1 MPRSPE
7 WIYNTFRERKLRES
21 PMRGRAAEIAAI
33 YDGMVQVPLPEIDK
47 SEQAAVANLVTQ
59 GLDQMAARIASVSPQ
74 VTCPPLIDGNRS
86 SERNADKRQR
96 AITAWWQENRY
107 QRKLSKRARWLIG
120 YASAPMIIRPDRKLQ
135 IPRWELR
142 DPLCTYPAQMPEADE
157 ICPTDCIF
165 VLRRVWGWINDRYP
179 VQARQLVPEPANQR
193 PDDEFEI
200 IEYVDD
206 DEHVLIAVGK
216 PSQPRTTPWGV
227 QNPPPQG
234 ATFCELDRFPNL
246 LGRCPVVV
254 PTRISLNHAR
264 GQFDQMSGLYQMQA
278 RAMAL
283 FLLSAEKAIFP
294 DVWFVSRPNEIVKVI
309 ERPDGRAGIP
319 GQVSGGD
326 LKEVSVAPPP
336 MVPQMIDLLE
346 RNMRTTASI
355 PTDFGGEA
363 PSNVRTGRAGEQLL
377 TATVDYWIQEAH
389 QTLSDADEEGNKIA
403 VQIAR
408 TYFGNTSKSFYVKM
422 KGAAKG
428 PVDYTPNA
436 NFDSDVNMVTWPH
449 AGSDIN
455 NLVIGIGQRVGIKE
469 MSIKTAQELD
479 PYIDDAERE
488 HNRILAESMEQAQM
502 AAIDQAVATGQM
514 GPLEVGRLY
523 QLVIQDRMTLFDA
536 FQQVHEEQQQT
547 QMAAQ
552 QAQGAPPGPGGMGGP
567 PGGGPPGGPPGGGGP
582 PGAPGLM
589 APGQQQ
595 LLGLGPMNPPGG
607 GVPMPTPGVQHM
619 GQLLGALKKGA

>member
-1 MPRSPE
+1 MPRSAE

-21 PMRGRAAEIAAI
+21 PMRSRAAEIAAI

-59 GLDQMAARIASVSPQ
+59 GLDQMAARIASVTPQ
-74 VTCPPLIDGNRS
+74 VTCPPLIEGNRK
-86 SERNADKRQR
+86 SEGNADKRQR
-96 AITAWWQENRY
+96 ALTAWWQENRY

-157 ICPTDCIF
+157 IVPTDCIF
-165 VLRRVWGWINDRYP
+165 NLKRRWGWINERWP
-179 VQARQLVPEPANQR
+179 VQARQLQPEPANQN
-193 PDDEFEI
+193 PDEEFEI
-200 IEYVDD
+200 LEYVDD
-206 DEHVLIAVGK
+206 EEHVLVAVGK
-216 PSQPRTTPWGV
+216 PNQPTTQQWGV
-227 QNPPPQG
+227 QKPPPQG
-234 ATFCELDRFPNL
+234 ASFCELDRFQNL
-246 LGRCPVVV
+246 LGRSPVVV
-254 PTRISLNHAR
+254 PTRLSLNHPR

-283 FLLSAEKAIFP
+283 FLLSTEKSIFP
-294 DVWFVSRPNEIVKVI
+294 DVWFVSRPNEVVQVV
-309 ERPDGRAGIP
+309 ERADGRQGIP
-319 GQVSGGD
+319 GVVKGGD
-326 LKEVSVAPPP
+326 LKEVNAGPPP

-403 VQIAR
+403 VAIAK
-408 TYFGNTSKSFYVKM
+408 TYFGNSPKSFYVKM

-428 PVDYTPNA
+428 PVDYTPNV
-436 NFDSDVNMVTWPH
+436 NFDSDVNTVTWPH
-449 AGSDIN
+449 AGSDVN

-469 MSIKTAQELD
+469 MSIRTAQELD
-479 PYIDDAERE
+479 PYIDDPERE

-502 AAIDQAVATGQM
+502 AAIDQAVATGQL

-536 FQQVHEEQQQT
+536 FQKVHEEHQEMQAQ
-547 QMAAQ
+547 AQ
-552 QAQGAPPGPGGMGGP
+552 QAAGPGMGGMGAPGGGP
-567 PGGGPPGGPPGGGGP
+567 PPPGGLPGGGPPGGPPG
-582 PGAPGLM
+582 LM

-595 LLGLGPMNPPGG
+595 MLGLGPMNPPGG
-607 GVPMPTPGVQHM
+607 GVPTPTPGVQHM
-619 GQLLGALKKGA
+619 SQLLGALKKGA